1 MLMLANGCIAAEIE
15 KLHQLARLLLVA
27 IAYIRLADG
36 DIFYEN
42 AHQVVV
48 TSARMLFREDENQT
62 ARQANAVHKPFQAC

>member
-15 KLHQLARLLLVA
+15 KLHRPARSLLVA
-27 IAYIRLADG
+27 VVYIRLAGG

-42 AHQVVV
+42 AHQAVV

-62 ARQANAVHKPFQAC
+62 VRQANAEHKPFQAC